1 MRKNKLLSGKW
12 LLSKG
17 RIYDPYQDRFLKG
30 DLLVTNGKIEKI
42 GSISNKGLNVIDC
55 SGKIITSGFIDM
67 RSHFKQPGSGY
78 NETME
83 TGVKAAMAG
92 GYTTVCLMSDDEM
105 PLDSP
110 ENIEHIA
117 EKSANLPISILPVG
131 SLSVNHEGKELC
143 EFSQMVKKGAIAF
156 SDNESPVHNS
166 QFLRYA
172 LEYSKMNNVPVINY
186 SRDDDLSTGGVVN
199 ESILSTKLGL
209 KGFPD
214 ISEAIIVFR
223 DLTIAEKVNAKIH
236 LAMVST
242 KKSISII
249 RDFQKKGVQATAD
262 VTPHHIFFNENAISN
277 YNSNAKVYPPLRSEE
292 DRKEMI
298 KAIRNKVVT
307 CICSDHNPHS
317 SEDKEK
323 DIKHAP
329 FGTVSLESAFSAIY
343 TELSNNKFSIS
354 DIIKLFTQGPKEAMN
369 LNVEMIEEGNNANLT
384 VIDPDASW
392 IFDES
397 DIYSKSKNSIMIGEK
412 IKGRIDLTISGKNAF
427 GYF

>member
-1 MRKNKLLSGKW
+1 MTP
-12 LLSKG
+12 
-17 RIYDPYQDRFLKG
+17 I
-30 DLLVTNGKIEKI
+30 
-42 GSISNKGLNVIDC
+42 
-55 SGKIITSGFIDM
+55 
-67 RSHFKQPGSGY
+67 
-78 NETME
+78 
-83 TGVKAAMAG
+83 AMAAIRG
-92 GYTTVCLMSDDEM
+92 
-105 PLDSP
+105 
-110 ENIEHIA
+110 NKIA
-117 EKSANLPISILPVG
+117 KCIS
-131 SLSVNHEGKELC
+131 
-143 EFSQMVKKGAIAF
+143 
-156 SDNESPVHNS
+156 
-166 QFLRYA
+166 
-172 LEYSKMNNVPVINY
+172 
-186 SRDDDLSTGGVVN
+186 
-199 ESILSTKLGL
+199 
-209 KGFPD
+209 
-214 ISEAIIVFR
+214 
-223 DLTIAEKVNAKIH
+223 
-236 LAMVST
+236 
-242 KKSISII
+242 
-249 RDFQKKGVQATAD
+249 
-262 VTPHHIFFNENAISN
+262 
-277 YNSNAKVYPPLRSEE
+277 AKVYPPLRSEE